1 MYELKSIIKKIKKI
15 LAKENRGG
23 KIFDKD
29 VAKALDIPQTTFA
42 TMKKRNSIPFKEI
55 LQYCAKNRLS
65 INWLFLTKQLICW
78 L

>member
-1 MYELKSIIKKIKKI
+1 MYELKLVIEKLKDI
-15 LAKENRGG
+15 LAQENSGA

-55 LQYCAKNRLS
+55 LRFCAINKLS
-65 INWLFLTKQLICW
+65 INWLFLTKL
-78 L
+78 